1 MIALSL
7 GSFSRRRCS
16 SEGSLFADVVA
27 DQAYKA
33 IVDEATVLSQPGPA
47 RTRFHERGMEG
58 ERLQELILTEAAR
71 RLSCR
76 LCALAL
82 LFQICCL

>member
-1 MIALSL
+1 M
-7 GSFSRRRCS
+7 
-16 SEGSLFADVVA
+16 VA

-58 ERLQELILTEAAR
+58 ERLQGLILTKVAR
-71 RLSCR
+71 RPSCR

-82 LFQICCL
+82 CFRSVVYDAPEVKIKF